1 MIYNFG
7 IAFIFL
13 AIGLLTVHTMDVIR
27 PNRQVEGQSLVK
39 LSREAILEEK
49 DLEMLRSRTVFYFE
63 LAQDLRK
70 AKTEEIE
77 QGFYDLRLV
86 TFVVAGIFTLGLAV
100 GLTISD
106 LTEGTTVANLGY
118 EKVTHPNPV
127 FHGDTLYVE
136 TEVLDKRPSNS
147 RPDCGVIRLKHSGF
161 KSDSIIV
168 IKFERIVLFLKRPS
182 SAN

>member
-27 PNRQVEGQSLVK
+27 PNRQVEGQALVK
-39 LSREAILEEK
+39 LSRDAILEEK
-49 DLEMLRSRTVFYFE
+49 DLELLRSRTVFYFE

-86 TFVVAGIFTLGLAV
+86 TFVVAGIFTVGGLLLLA
-100 GLTISD
+100 LPKPAI
-106 LTEGTTVANLGY
+106 
-118 EKVTHPNPV
+118 
-127 FHGDTLYVE
+127 
-136 TEVLDKRPSNS
+136 
-147 RPDCGVIRLKHSGF
+147 
-161 KSDSIIV
+161 
-168 IKFERIVLFLKRPS
+168 
-182 SAN
+182 